1 MGVATS
7 TTTDAIGA
15 LLKQCGYQVWVVYDG
30 QEALSKAVVDLPEAV
45 LLDIGIPSIDGIEGP
60 ASFGRRRAA
69 VSESSRAPATRR
81 RPYETN
87 CAMLRLT

>member
-1 MGVATS
+1 LGVATS

-60 ASFGRRRAA
+60 PASEDAGQQFPNRRVHRLRAGGH
-69 VSESSRAPATRR
+69 TRPTAR
-81 RPYETN
+81 
-87 CAMLRLT
+87 CSV